1 MVSALVTRV
10 TAAAGSLALAGAA
23 VVLAAVPAAATLTG
37 GSSSYGASAPAG
49 LTTASPQGLAA
60 STGPTE
66 AYQEN
71 VDIAGLLTTGLT
83 LDTASTVAAYSRV
96 TSVDAQMSGGG
107 HSVGLV
113 ASQVASTCNSGTL
126 TASANLIKPVLTV
139 DGTSIA
145 LPAHPTQDE
154 VLTFSAGTVTLND
167 QIPATGGGIEDQA
180 VHIHF
185 TGTSP
190 AQDLYLAV
198 TVCNT
203 SSSSNTIT
211 VTNPG
216 SQSSNS
222 GTTITPLQ
230 IVATD
235 TDASQVLT
243 YSATGLPTGLSINA
257 TTGVISGTPTTAT
270 GSPFTVHVTVTD
282 TSGASGSTTFTWTI
296 SDTVSVT
303 NPGTQSGTVGTPYS
317 HTMSA
322 TDSDSGITTFTWSA
336 TGLPPGLSL
345 SPSTGVLSGTPTT
358 QTGSPFTV
366 HVTATD
372 STTASNTA
380 IFTFTVT
387 SPNTV
392 TVTNPGTQNSIEGT
406 PITPLTISTSDT
418 DVVAGAPITCAATG
432 NVPSGLSFNTAT
444 CTFSGTPTALEGVTV
459 IVTATDSTGA
469 HGSATFNW
477 EVTG

>member
-1 MVSALVTRV
+1 MNRLVTRV

-23 VVLAAVPAAATLTG
+23 VMLAAVPAAALTG

-49 LTTASPQGLAA
+49 LITAAPQGLAV
-60 STGPTE
+60 STGPDLVF
-66 AYQEN
+66 QRN
-71 VDIAGLLTTGLT
+71 VDIAGLLSTGLT

-96 TSVDAQMSGGG
+96 TSVDARMSGGG
-107 HSVGLV
+107 HSIGLV

-126 TASANLIKPVLTV
+126 ITASANLIKPVLTV
-139 DGTSIA
+139 DGTSFA
-145 LPAHPTQDE
+145 LPAHPTAGQSF
-154 VLTFSAGTVTLND
+154 TTAAGTVTLND
-167 QIPATGGGIEDQA
+167 QIPATGGGREDQA

-190 AQDLYLAV
+190 AQDLYIAV

-203 SSSSNTIT
+203 SSSNNTIT
-211 VTNPG
+211 VTGPG
-216 SQSSNS
+216 AQANNS
-222 GTTITPLQ
+222 GIAITPLQ

-235 TDASQVLT
+235 SDASQVLT
-243 YSATGLPTGLSINA
+243 YSATGLPTGLTINP

-296 SDTVSVT
+296 SNTVSVT
-303 NPGTQSGTVGTPYS
+303 NPGTQSGTVGTAYS

-322 TDSDSGITTFTWSA
+322 TDTDSGITTFTWSA

-345 SPSTGVLSGTPTT
+345 NPSTGVLSGTPTT

-372 STTASNTA
+372 STSASNTA
-380 IFTFTVT
+380 IFTFNVT

-392 TVTNPGTQNSIEGT
+392 TVTNPGTQDSVEGT

-418 DVVAGAPITCAATG
+418 DVVPGAPITCAATG

-477 EVTG
+477 EITG